1 MKIKDTGTRIMLESN
16 FVAVMS
22 FWYDVDEIFKNK
34 AEALEAAELLKA
46 FFEAKQEGKDAVL
59 IIDNAT
65 PGALD
70 WQDGYA
76 KGLDDGYKN
85 GLEVGRAEVAA
96 ARREGWQTAMLEMHQ
111 AQTQP
116 SHYQLRL
123 ERYAVDIY
131 CNTEDIEID
140 GIKQQMGTHN
150 AVKVA
155 ASIIAAAEKAREH
168 GT

>member
-46 FFEAKQEGKDAVL
+46 FFGAKQEGKDAVL

-70 WQDGYA
+70 WQDGYG

-111 AQTQP
+111 AQP
-116 SHYQLRL
+116 SDYQLRL

-131 CNTEDIEID
+131 NKDIFTAE
-140 GIKQQMGTHN
+140 HS
-150 AVKVA
+150 VKM
-155 ASIIAAAEKAREH
+155 AAEIMALAAQKAREH